1 MGKIVKY
8 CADCEESFAEKFSFC
23 PNCAAALTAYEMNPL
38 AAAAPVSEQV
48 KTPETAKTTAPV
60 AETPIF
66 NKTDD
71 YKTQIDE
78 PVKATS
84 GSGVR
89 AENIS
94 AEDEKIFADTPPFA
108 AKKTFENETPAI
120 NPPKSSV
127 SKTTPITIVPAAVAP
142 STVDDYRRTYIA
154 DNTAGKTNGKQSF
167 ADGAAK
173 KAQNAATPAAEAAFS
188 NKSYDSAGGY
198 NITFVEEKDSGFR
211 NLLLLGSFFL
221 VTVATLGGVI
231 TSLYTSD
238 AFVGS
243 LNEDMVLLA
252 PGTIDAP
259 PEEPIEPEPPKAP
272 SKQDAGGGGGG
283 GKNEQTETSKGQ
295 LAPQMEKPL
304 IAPSVTM
311 DRVTKP
317 SIPIQM
323 ATQGKANIPQTDEK
337 YGNPNSLSTI
347 PSDGTGS
354 GGGQGSGVG
363 RGQGSGRG
371 TGAGSGIGSGLGSGI
386 GDGIGDG
393 SGSGVGGP
401 PALKKPEP
409 VGPTEAIKIT
419 AKPRANYTDAARQNQ
434 VQGTVTLRVTF
445 LANGSIGSI
454 SAVNG
459 LPNGLTEQ
467 AIAAARSIRFEPAKK
482 GGVPYTVTKQ
492 VQYNFTLY

>member
-1 MGKIVKY
+1 MRAVTKMGKIVKY
-8 CADCEESFAEKFSFC
+8 CASCEESFAEKFSFC
-23 PNCAAALTAYEMNPL
+23 PNCASALTAYEMNPL
-38 AAAAPVSEQV
+38 AASTAVSEPPKTEEPKQTVAPVSE
-48 KTPETAKTTAPV
+48 KTED
-60 AETPIF
+60 F
-66 NKTDD
+66 
-71 YKTQIDE
+71 KTQIDPPTNAFPNE
-78 PVKATS
+78 DSQKSGIVAAREDKKIVEESQPTNSEAKADSNASFSKSAPV
-84 GSGVR
+84 
-89 AENIS
+89 
-94 AEDEKIFADTPPFA
+94 
-108 AKKTFENETPAI
+108 
-120 NPPKSSV
+120 
-127 SKTTPITIVPAAVAP
+127 TILPSAVAP
-142 STVDDYRRTYIA
+142 TNADDYKRAYNLGA
-154 DNTAGKTNGKQSF
+154 DDSAVSDEYKTKTNGANEKTKKQESYI
-167 ADGAAK
+167 APVTVA
-173 KAQNAATPAAEAAFS
+173 S
-188 NKSYDSAGGY
+188 NKTYDGAGGY
-198 NITFVEEKDSGFR
+198 NITFVEEKDGGVR

-221 VTVATLGGVI
+221 VTVLTVGGVI
-231 TSLYTSD
+231 ASLYSSD

-252 PGTIDAP
+252 PGMIDAP
-259 PEEPIEPEPPKAP
+259 AEEPVEPEPPKAP
-272 SKQDAGGGGGG
+272 SKDNAGGGGGG

-311 DRVTKP
+311 DKVTKP

-371 TGAGSGIGSGLGSGI
+371 TGAGSGIGSGLGNGI

-393 SGSGVGGP
+393 SGSGTGGP
-401 PALKKPEP
+401 PPLKTPAP
-409 VGPTEAIKIT
+409 VGPTEKIKIL

-445 LANGSIGSI
+445 LANGSIGGV

-467 AIAAARSIRFEPAKK
+467 AIAAARGIKFEPAKK
-482 GGVPYTVTKQ
+482 GGVPYTVTMQ